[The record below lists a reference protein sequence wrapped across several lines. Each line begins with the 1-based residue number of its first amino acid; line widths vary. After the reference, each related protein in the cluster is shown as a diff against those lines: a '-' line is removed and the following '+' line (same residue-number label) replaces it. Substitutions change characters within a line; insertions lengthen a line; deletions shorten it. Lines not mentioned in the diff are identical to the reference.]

1 MLSAQSQQHTY
12 TGVIVNA
19 NCYQAAR
26 IINRNSRGYVPS
38 GGTNAFTGNQ
48 YKPLNTASLRKP
60 ILKHCLVNPGTTEFA
75 LLDESGNFFKLD
87 ETGNSEVISKTTT
100 TTKKITVTVIG
111 AVDHEIL
118 NVKSLSTGSS
128 APATLPELIS
138 QESGVEKTAFTAS
151 RK

>member
-1 MLSAQSQQHTY
+1 
-12 TGVIVNA
+12 
-19 NCYQAAR
+19 
-26 IINRNSRGYVPS
+26 
-38 GGTNAFTGNQ
+38 
-48 YKPLNTASLRKP
+48 
-60 ILKHCLVNPGTTEFA
+60 LKHCLVNPGTTEFA